1 MSVWTHVAGIIR
13 VDGLRID
20 GDTKPNWDKIIGKEL
35 KWEDPH
41 EIWDDCDKN
50 PEAFMP
56 CGSEGSL
63 KKVIWENPNKSSLA
77 SYTVSVFGDLRD
89 YSNLVE
95 IEKWFA
101 KVCNKLWV
109 RNAVITA
116 GCEIGSRFTAYWDE
130 AKEKLVVL
138 DGGKYDKR
146 NTDKYNTNA

>member
-13 VDGLRID
+13 VNGLRID
-20 GDTKPNWDKIIGKEL
+20 DGAKPDWDKIIGKEL
-35 KWEDPH
+35 GWGDPH
-41 EIWDDCDKN
+41 EIWADCDKN

-77 SYTVSVFGDLRD
+77 SYTISVFGDLRD
-89 YSNLVE
+89 YGDLVE
-95 IEKWFA
+95 IEKWFT
-101 KVCNKLWV
+101 KVCSKLWV

-116 GCEIGSRFTAYWDE
+116 ECELGSRFTAHWDE

-138 DGGKYDKR
+138 EGEKHG
-146 NTDKYNTNA
+146 

>member
-20 GDTKPNWDKIIGKEL
+20 NNAEPDWDKIIGREMN
-35 KWEDPH
+35 WEDPH
-41 EIWDDCDKN
+41 EIWADHHED

-77 SYTVSVFGDLRD
+77 SYTVSIFGDLRG
-89 YSNLVE
+89 YSDLAE
-95 IEKWFA
+95 IKKWFT
-101 KVCNKLWV
+101 KVCSELWV

-116 GCEIGSRFTAYWDE
+116 ECELGSRFTARWDE
-130 AKEKLVVL
+130 AKEELVVCFEAESE
-138 DGGKYDKR
+138 K
-146 NTDKYNTNA
+146 